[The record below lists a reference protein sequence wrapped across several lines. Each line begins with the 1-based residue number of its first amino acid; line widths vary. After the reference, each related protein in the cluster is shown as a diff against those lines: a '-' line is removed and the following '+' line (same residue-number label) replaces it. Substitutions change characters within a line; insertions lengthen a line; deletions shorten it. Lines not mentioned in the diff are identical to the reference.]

1 MNKKAKPTVIDD
13 DGQVW
18 TEENSARSK
27 PFSKLPK
34 SLQAKLA
41 ARKPR
46 GPQKSP
52 TKVSTTIRL
61 SSEVIES
68 FRSTGTGWQTRIN
81 SVLKDW
87 LKKHPAA

>member
-1 MNKKAKPTVIDD
+1 MNKKVKSTVIDD
-13 DGQVW
+13 DSPAW
-18 TEENSARSK
+18 TEENSARSR

-34 SLQAKLA
+34 SLQTKLA

-52 TKVSTTIRL
+52 TKISTTIRL

-68 FRSTGTGWQTRIN
+68 FRATGTGWQTRID
-81 SVLKDW
+81 SALRDW
-87 LKKHPAA
+87 LKAHKVA